1 MVFPKPSPRID
12 GNSGSGIPV
21 EIDKKMLELSRTKKG
36 CSLNRVVPNTI
47 QIIASDNASKEKV
60 IIDVYFYKK

>member
-1 MVFPKPSPRID
+1 MVFPKPFHKIE
-12 GNSGSGIPV
+12 GNSGNGIPV
-21 EIDKKMLELSRTKKG
+21 AIAKKILELNKTKKG

-60 IIDVYFYKK
+60 IISVCFYKK